1 MWREKVVVAYV
12 ICGHAC
18 MWTYSLSLW
27 GRNLEPM
34 DNFDDTLVSSLLPWA
49 LDHRRPFIRRSW
61 TLFVCLPFGFVSE
74 ENDVRQSNITQESS
88 SAILVRLKSTLK
100 LKPHSRW
107 LIERTGRCG
116 RAEWSWET
124 STTVNV
130 RHQWSS
136 DLTFWLYEEKSLVL
150 AKGLL
155 ACCHQ
160 RLETN
165 DKRLPRYPELIWLL
179 FLFLKK

>member
-1 MWREKVVVAYV
+1 MHVDVLLAYERTESGTHGELGSHISV
-12 ICGHAC
+12 FC
-18 MWTYSLSLW
+18 
-27 GRNLEPM
+27 LEPL
-34 DNFDDTLVSSLLPWA
+34 TIGGRSSC
-49 LDHRRPFIRRSW
+49 W
-61 TLFVCLPFGFVSE
+61 TLLCVCLLVLFLKSVNQTLFRNTP
-74 ENDVRQSNITQESS
+74 